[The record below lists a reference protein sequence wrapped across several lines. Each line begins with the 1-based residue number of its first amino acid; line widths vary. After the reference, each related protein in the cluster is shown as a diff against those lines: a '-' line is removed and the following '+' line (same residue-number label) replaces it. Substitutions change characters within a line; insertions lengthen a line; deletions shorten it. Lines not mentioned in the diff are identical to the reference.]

1 MVICCTGLVLFCIF
15 SASPTFTGTVT
26 APSFAGNLT
35 GNATTAT
42 SATTATTATTAA
54 TATSANAVA
63 ANAIT
68 PSDLNT
74 AVGPTPG
81 QVPAKGATD
90 TFTWV
95 PPERHREADFLA
107 AAREEEVYI
116 ALDGERIIG
125 LAALYRPQT
134 FLHSLYVAERGRGIG
149 KALLDHVV
157 AACDGRLQLKC
168 QAANKLAQAFYVRE
182 GFRCTEA
189 GEDGGVAWLRFV
201 RDTGGAAANNVAET

>member
-1 MVICCTGLVLFCIF
+1 MDDAGLSEGLHGQLVVRRARSDELAACASLYVGVLR
-15 SASPTFTGTVT
+15 
-26 APSFAGNLT
+26 
-35 GNATTAT
+35 
-42 SATTATTATTAA
+42 
-54 TATSANAVA
+54 
-63 ANAIT
+63 
-68 PSDLNT
+68 
-74 AVGPTPG
+74 
-81 QVPAKGATD
+81 D

-168 QAANKLAQAFYVRE
+168 QAANTLAQASKPGPPSPLSERIARRAEPPSACTSQVSKATTATATQRPVRRE
-182 GFRCTEA
+182 FGLPFGSSSRRSS
-189 GEDGGVAWLRFV
+189 GS
-201 RDTGGAAANNVAET
+201 